1 MIFIYAKK
9 RTFILVD
16 KSSFFYGDP
25 KGIRTPIATVKG
37 WCPNH

>member
-1 MIFIYAKK
+1 MEKANPSPNGNGFA
-9 RTFILVD
+9 FNL
-16 KSSFFYGDP
+16 SGDP